1 LLRLRRA
8 HRLESHAKFDDGT
21 KISKEEKGKPK
32 LEGEVSAHQISALCE
47 TDDESSVCASA
58 EYKSPVA

>member
-1 LLRLRRA
+1 MTEQKSRKR
-8 HRLESHAKFDDGT
+8 
-21 KISKEEKGKPK
+21 GKPK

-58 EYKSPVA
+58 EYKSSVA